1 MKPTRSSRRFTVVFL
16 CCTACG
22 APATNANS
30 DAGPDTIA
38 PGEAGPVV
46 DAAAAHIEIGTGD
59 PGSFRTVTDGQQVL
73 LQRGCQGAQHIFFAL
88 RWSGIAS
95 AEPPWITLTVVR
107 DEDEMVVSSPYSLR
121 LAPMTIRDGL
131 AEITGLTPVIEEPRL
146 VVGQRVRMRARVEDS
161 TRSTRVESE
170 RRVDVQWGPDS
181 CRPHG

>member
-1 MKPTRSSRRFTVVFL
+1 VKPTRSSRRFTVVFL